1 MTQPTLADAI
11 AARAQ
16 AREHW
21 ECSGCPARMN
31 EQRPHIKTLH
41 PYELVPCMGLQTA
54 CTADHRTDAERD
66 RDALAACADLAAWF
80 GGMHE
85 HWHCGYH
92 DRRGANCSPEA
103 IDDGFCMTNLD
114 VAQHCTE
121 GRIERERVAWLY
133 DAIQRHAGG
142 EHA

>member
-1 MTQPTLADAI
+1 MTTPTIAAAI

-16 AREHW
+16 ARTGYL
-21 ECSGCPARMN
+21 GCPDGWEN
-31 EQRPHIKTLH
+31 
-41 PYELVPCMGLQTA
+41 
-54 CTADHRTDAERD
+54 CTHDHRTDAERA